1 MWPYS
6 ASESVGRARD
16 SQPSK
21 MPINLSIGFVDI
33 PYRFSSVPPAEIQMR
48 LYQNMAHGSGPAF
61 VVVGTLDQEDRTG
74 ILAAKPAFEFH
85 KQHEDLYVGQE
96 SAARVLLLSGGG
108 GRGAGGRGGRGG
120 GQDSYHGFFRMLAE
134 QHIPFAIS
142 NGPEIVKS
150 RKFDLVIA
158 PDGAPDGLE
167 EYVQQ
172 GGRLLA
178 AGAHEPPPGMGRAV
192 KRWADTRSAYFRI
205 RDKAFFPSLKD
216 TDLLFVDGE
225 YVELEPSGKPLL
237 SLIPPSMFGP
247 PEKVHIDQVET
258 DKPGLLISDRG
269 KGQIAYVPWD
279 IGGLYY
285 RLSSVSHAGFI
296 GDLIDHLLPEGRQ
309 LKSNAHPLVEMTLMN
324 QPSRNRSIVH
334 LVNLSGHSETAY
346 FAPLPMRDIEI
357 QVEGKFQRA
366 RSARLNRA
374 LTVTTVGKYS
384 KVSLPQL
391 DAYDAVV
398 LER

>member
-1 MWPYS
+1 M
-6 ASESVGRARD
+6 
-16 SQPSK
+16 
-21 MPINLSIGFVDI
+21 
-33 PYRFSSVPPAEIQMR
+33 
-48 LYQNMAHGSGPAF
+48 
-61 VVVGTLDQEDRTG
+61 
-74 ILAAKPAFEFH
+74 
-85 KQHEDLYVGQE
+85 
-96 SAARVLLLSGGG
+96 LLLSGG
-108 GRGAGGRGGRGG
+108 GGRGGRGG
-120 GQDSYHGFFRMLAE
+120 GQDSYHGFFRMLTE
-134 QHIPFAIS
+134 QHIPFAVS
-142 NGPEIVKS
+142 GSPDLVKS
-150 RKFDLVIA
+150 RKFDLVVA
-158 PDGAPDGLE
+158 PDGAPAALD

-178 AGAHEPPPGMGRAV
+178 AGAREPAFPLGRAV

-225 YVELEPSGKPLL
+225 YLEMEPAGKPLL
-237 SLIPPSMFGP
+237 TLIPPSMFGP

-258 DKPGLLISDRG
+258 NKPGLLISDHG

-285 RLSSVSHAGFI
+285 RLSSPSHAGLI
-296 GDLIDHLLPEGRQ
+296 GDLIDHLLPDGRQ

-324 QPSRNRSIVH
+324 QPGRNRSIVH
-334 LVNLSGHSETAY
+334 LVNMSGHSGTAY

-374 LTVTTVGKYS
+374 LPVTTLGKYS
-384 KVSLPQL
+384 KVSLPEL

-398 LER
+398 LDRQ